1 VKEQNGY
8 GYLPFHFACEDGRPD
23 TLEYLLKVYPENLH
37 RRDDWGYLPIHR
49 AASNTGRTNGADI
62 IKFLLRHDPECLSK
76 PVVSDYEGDE
86 NRQGN
91 GALPLH
97 LSCNNMDQ
105 PKDIPRL
112 LFDLYPE
119 AILTRNERRQLP
131 VDVLRERL
139 DDSMIHSYP
148 EENIQEMQDL
158 VSYLYTQMG
167 YATKAQNRNGLRR
180 RDCTGSLPLHNAI
193 RAKAPLGS
201 IKLLFGGNPDAI
213 NVLDGSGV
221 HPLDI
226 AIQFSTV
233 GVVKYLAEL
242 IGYNLL
248 NACGSSR
255 NFPLHHACRGG
266 NCEVISFLLETPIAS
281 ASVSEKNVD
290 GMLPIHLFCEFVKGR
305 WCEGETSEYTETI
318 WRLLTAYP
326 ETVLNW

>member
-1 VKEQNGY
+1 
-8 GYLPFHFACEDGRPD
+8 
-23 TLEYLLKVYPENLH
+23 
-37 RRDDWGYLPIHR
+37 
-49 AASNTGRTNGADI
+49 
-62 IKFLLRHDPECLSK
+62 
-76 PVVSDYEGDE
+76 
-86 NRQGN
+86 
-91 GALPLH
+91 
-97 LSCNNMDQ
+97 
-105 PKDIPRL
+105 
-112 LFDLYPE
+112 
-119 AILTRNERRQLP
+119 
-131 VDVLRERL
+131 
-139 DDSMIHSYP
+139 MIHSYK
-148 EENIQEMQDL
+148 EEYVQEMQDL

-167 YATKAQNRNGLRR
+167 YATKAQNRSGLRR

-266 NCEVISFLLETPIAS
+266 NCEVISYLLERPMSS
-281 ASVSEKNVD
+281 ATVSERNAD
-290 GMLPIHLFCEFVKGR
+290 DMLPIHLFCEFVRGR
-305 WCEGETSEYTETI
+305 WCERETPEYTETI